1 MINQSNFFDLG
12 DVIVNELVGDVWL
25 TVIVGLI
32 LTLYLS
38 IKAKMPMQ
46 VTILL
51 SALWLLV
58 MFAGYTVGLWIIW
71 VYLVLFIGVLYYYII
86 SKAFKRG

>member
-51 SALWLLV
+51 SVLWLLV